1 MIGNVRPYGR
11 LIGLSR
17 WFASFALLLA
27 LLSAGTAAN
36 AQTATYILN
45 STNVGNTSGLS
56 VGGWTVNFSPGAGGG
71 CAYKVEN
78 PSTFTNALQADCSG
92 IQMVE
97 TVYHNRLYVTF
108 QGAGGGSL
116 ENAVV
121 SSATACS
128 GGLCVNN
135 FSDLS
140 LVFSVTAPTSVNT
153 AKGSVTGSAVLSGG
167 GASANTQDYLHI
179 SGNETVTAGGTPY
192 SNIIYAPGSGSASS
206 FSQAFGSAVTTF
218 SVNKDLK
225 VSGTNLGGT
234 ETTGATLTMNSFS
247 QIYSGAAPEPI
258 SVSVLAVGLAGL
270 GYVRRRR
277 NRR

>member
-1 MIGNVRPYGR
+1 M
-11 LIGLSR
+11 SR
-17 WFASFALLLA
+17 WFAPFAMLLA
-27 LLSAGTAAN
+27 LFGAGTAAN

-45 STNVGNTSGLS
+45 STNVSNAGGLS
-56 VGGWTVNFSPGAGGG
+56 VGGWTVNFSSGTGGS
-71 CAYKVEN
+71 CAYKIEN
-78 PSTFTNALQADCSG
+78 PSTFTNTLQSDCSG

-97 TVYHNRLYVTF
+97 TVYHNRLYLTF
-108 QGAGGGSL
+108 QGAGGGAI
-116 ENAVV
+116 ENSVV

-128 GGLCVNN
+128 GGICVNN

-153 AKGSVTGSAVLSGG
+153 AQGSIAGSAVLSGG
-167 GASANTQDYLHI
+167 GASGNSQDYLHV

-192 SNIIYAPGSGSASS
+192 SNIIYASGSGSASS

-225 VSGTNLGGT
+225 VSGTDLGGT
-234 ETTGATLTMNSFS
+234 ETVGATLTMNSFS

-277 NRR
+277 RARR